1 VTHCHVGRLMAQPP
15 PLPPDGIHT
24 RCWCEEN
31 IYLLAQ
37 SFLHNPLIV
46 NDWDVFVV
54 FISNATKTVCLW
66 KQALARAENAFVIW
80 DYHVVLLLRE
90 RQGTAAWLYD
100 WDTTLPKPSSLQNY
114 LTQTFALDLLPE
126 YRSQFRIIPGTVYL
140 DNFASSRSHM
150 LRDIQDDETGMLI
163 YMSPPPEYPPLAGA
177 KARER
182 GITNNLME
190 SFVRMDARP
199 AATGDK
205 LYSGLAE
212 DSFGVVID
220 LDEFM
225 AMLLVV

>member
-126 YRSQFRIIPGTVYL
+126 
-140 DNFASSRSHM
+140 SHM